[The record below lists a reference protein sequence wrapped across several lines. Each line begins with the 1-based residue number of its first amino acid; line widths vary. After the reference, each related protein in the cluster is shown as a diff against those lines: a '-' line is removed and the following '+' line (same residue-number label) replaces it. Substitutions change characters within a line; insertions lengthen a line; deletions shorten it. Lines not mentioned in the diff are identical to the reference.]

1 MDSRAVNPQKTL
13 VTPLW
18 VFGIRIAQ
26 VVLSIVILGMAA
38 AWTDYALFDA
48 PSLAIAAA
56 VFTWVVVAYILVT
69 ERIPV
74 ANAFYTIYAVIALD
88 AFMCIIWLSAW
99 ALNAAR
105 RAELGNVGGRRGGR
119 GRFCYE
125 GICYDY
131 KKRSIERRAMTW
143 QTLSGLLAGVAA
155 LGAIVWVL
163 FIVTLVWTIMN
174 FLKGRKDGRYT
185 LGSSSTA
192 AAGHNMEEQKVQG
205 QQPPQPPQSQQ
216 PQQPQQYVQPE
227 YNGQQQQAYP
237 QYPQPPVEVQTQ
249 YQAPQVD
256 TQYQQ
261 PQQQH
266 LHDPSQTT
274 PQQQQ
279 QQHHQ

>member
-26 VVLSIVILGMAA
+26 VVLSIVVLGMAA

-56 VFTWVVVAYILVT
+56 VLTWVVVAYILVT
-69 ERIPV
+69 EKIPAV
-74 ANAFYTIYAVIALD
+74 NAFYTIYAVIVLD

-105 RAELGNVGGRRGGR
+105 RAELGNIGGGRVRTGSGH

-143 QTLSGLLAGVAA
+143 QTLGGLLAGVAA
-155 LGAIVWVL
+155 LGAVVWVL
-163 FIVTLVWTIMN
+163 FIVTLVWTIIN

-185 LGSSSTA
+185 LGSSSTVT
-192 AAGHNMEEQKVQG
+192 AGHNLEEQKVQG
-205 QQPPQPPQSQQ
+205 QQP
-216 PQQPQQYVQPE
+216 
-227 YNGQQQQAYP
+227 
-237 QYPQPPVEVQTQ
+237 
-249 YQAPQVD
+249 
-256 TQYQQ
+256 
-261 PQQQH
+261 QQQH
-266 LHDPSQTT
+266 PHDPNQIT
-274 PQQQQ
+274 PQ
-279 QQHHQ
+279 